1 MNGGHRR
8 CIVCLLR
15 NRICARALLRPPQ
28 TLPSASAADASFCAS
43 ANLVSVMMGAIT
55 LASIILFTV
64 GGVIGMILMIIVSLL
79 ILVLKN
85 VESRQTGTLVEP
97 L

>member
-1 MNGGHRR
+1 MYRMSAQKQNM
-8 CIVCLLR
+8 CKS
-15 NRICARALLRPPQ
+15 A
-28 TLPSASAADASFCAS
+28 SASAADASFCAS
-43 ANLVSVMMGAIT
+43 ANLVSDMMGAIT

>member
-1 MNGGHRR
+1 
-8 CIVCLLR
+8 
-15 NRICARALLRPPQ
+15 
-28 TLPSASAADASFCAS
+28 
-43 ANLVSVMMGAIT
+43 
-55 LASIILFTV
+55 
-64 GGVIGMILMIIVSLL
+64 MILMIIVSLL